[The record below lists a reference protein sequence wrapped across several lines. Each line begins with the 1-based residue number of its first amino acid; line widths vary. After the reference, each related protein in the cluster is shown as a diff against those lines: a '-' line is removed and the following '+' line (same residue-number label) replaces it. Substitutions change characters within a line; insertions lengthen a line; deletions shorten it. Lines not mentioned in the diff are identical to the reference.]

1 MLARN
6 LFAFFGL
13 GAVFTAGLLGGCIIK
28 TEPTGAGGSS
38 STTSSSSG
46 QGEEPTGTGGENTG
60 GTGVGGTGAGGGD
73 CVGVDGPH
81 KVADCDTMNITP
93 VSHGGAASS
102 SCGDNLDQDPPGYL
116 VCVHAFSIFTSG
128 AASDLQDCLALIGVQ
143 DECTDEKWQ
152 ACIDAMYADACPSS
166 EIASA
171 CADIANTCGADPLD
185 TKQCATDLN
194 PFSNDGLQAF
204 QDCFNAHPND
214 ACQVAY
220 DACITEVLTA
230 Q

>member
-13 GAVFTAGLLGGCIIK
+13 GAVFTASLLGGCIIK
-28 TEPTGAGGSS
+28 TEPTGAGGSGGETS
-38 STTSSSSG
+38 ASTTTTTTTTT
-46 QGEEPTGTGGENTG
+46 TGTGGDVTG
-60 GTGVGGTGAGGGD
+60 GGGTGGGD

-102 SCGDNLDQDPPGYL
+102 SCGDTLDQDPPGYL

-152 ACIDAMYADACPSS
+152 ACIDAMYADACPST
-166 EIASA
+166 EIVSA

-204 QDCFNAHPND
+204 QDCFNAHSND
-214 ACQVAY
+214 TCQVAY